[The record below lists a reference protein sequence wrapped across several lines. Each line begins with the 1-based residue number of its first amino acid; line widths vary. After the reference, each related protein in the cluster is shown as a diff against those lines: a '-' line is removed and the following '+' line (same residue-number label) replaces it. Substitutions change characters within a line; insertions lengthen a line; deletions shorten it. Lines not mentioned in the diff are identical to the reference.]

1 MEEAVR
7 TRFEQAMA
15 DVMRDLKESN
25 QSHDSNVMSPFP
37 HATPFAILEFST
49 LSPSAH
55 VSSSQSA
62 HVSSPPISPAPPVIP
77 PSATT
82 PLKPFNSSLID
93 LLSHESPF
101 PPSATGIP
109 IHSSMSLFGR
119 KSFTPPALSQ
129 FNRVCFRPWLDLFT
143 EFLERFRLEHYLFP
157 QHAALRDA
165 LGFLPSA
172 PLGGRSDSVR
182 ASTDY
187 DFILSS

>member
-15 DVMRDLKESN
+15 DVMRDHKESN
-25 QSHDSNVMSPFP
+25 QSHDSNVMSPYP

-62 HVSSPPISPAPPVIP
+62 HVSSPPISPAPPAIP

-101 PPSATGIP
+101 PTSVTSTPASIL
-109 IHSSMSLFGR
+109 LFGR
-119 KSFTPPALSQ
+119 KALQPPLLSQ
-129 FNRVCFRPWLDLFT
+129 FTRQVFRPWFDRFT
-143 EFLERFRLEHYLFP
+143 EFLEQFQLARHILP
-157 QHAALRDA
+157 VSVAL
-165 LGFLPSA
+165 
-172 PLGGRSDSVR
+172 
-182 ASTDY
+182 
-187 DFILSS
+187 